1 VAGREEGGSV
11 SAAATSIDYLIDRAG
26 RASEGVAEGRESAR
40 RTAVAAIRLLERRLR
55 VALRGDPLRG
65 MVNLVYVRGVVQQ
78 AARVVGREGAHT
90 GFFEVT
96 DERIDKPI
104 VFGTSA
110 MVLTRDGELARF
122 SVTADGAFSSRPVR
136 DDELTAQDLD
146 AVVHTARR
154 VLQRHVER
162 ADRTAAN
169 YARLSE
175 MAGALSDAIR

>member
-1 VAGREEGGSV
+1 M
-11 SAAATSIDYLIDRAG
+11 SAAASIDTLITRAG
-26 RASEGVAEGRESAR
+26 LASEQVAEERDGAR
-40 RTAVAAIRLLERRLR
+40 RSAIEAIRLLERRLR
-55 VALRGDPLRG
+55 DALRGDPLRG
-65 MVNLVYVRGVVQQ
+65 MVNLVYVRGVVRQ

-90 GFFEVT
+90 GFFEVS

-110 MVLTRDGELARF
+110 LVMTRDGALAQF
-122 SVTADGAFSSRPVR
+122 AVTADGEFSSRPVS
-136 DDELTAQDLD
+136 DDELVAQDLD

-154 VLQRHVER
+154 VLRRHVER